1 MKYNQPHNETDP
13 NAGYKDFNLDTG
25 EPGSI
30 PPAIAIESPQR
41 EIVAAITAAGLTPD
55 GNDNTQL
62 SQAIKA
68 EIKTSVQDITAITAT
83 SGTVAL
89 NANTLYKMTIS
100 GETTF
105 TLPSTVNA
113 EKHNQIKILTNLS
126 VVSAINFGTT
136 KYFNCEA
143 PDMSEAGFYDIYI
156 DYDPHQASWVAGVIR
171 KGSAE

>member
-13 NAGYKDFNLDTG
+13 NATYKDFNLDTG

-30 PPAIAIESPQR
+30 PPAIAIEAPQR

-62 SQAIKA
+62 SKAI
-68 EIKTSVQDITAITAT
+68 
-83 SGTVAL
+83 GTVSL
-89 NANTLYKMTIS
+89 NANTLYKMTID

-105 TLPSTVNA
+105 TLPSAVNA

-126 VVSAINFGTT
+126 VVAAINFGTD

-143 PDMSEAGFYDIYI
+143 PDMSEAGLYDIYI
-156 DYDPHQASWVAGVIR
+156 DYDPHQASWVAGAVR
-171 KGSAE
+171 KGAAE

>member
-1 MKYNQPHNETDP
+1 MKYTKPLNETNED
-13 NAGYKDFNLDTG
+13 AGYVNADVSIG
-25 EPGSI
+25 RRGSTV
-30 PPAIAIESPQR
+30 PAEAIEAPQR

-62 SQAIKA
+62 SKAIKA
-68 EIKTSVQDITAITAT
+68 EIKADVQDIVPISAT
-83 SGTVAL
+83 SGTVSL
-89 NANTLYKMTIS
+89 NANTLYKMTID

-105 TLPSTVNA
+105 TLPSAVNA

-143 PDMSEAGFYDIYI
+143 PDMSEAGFYDIYL
-156 DYDPHQASWVAGVIR
+156 DYDPHQSSWVAGAIR
-171 KGSAE
+171 KGAAV

>member
-13 NAGYKDFNLDTG
+13 NATYKDFNLDTG
-25 EPGSI
+25 EAGSI
-30 PPAIAIESPQR
+30 PPAIAIEAPQR
-41 EIVAAITAAGLTPD
+41 EIVNAITAAGLTPD
-55 GNDNTQL
+55 ADDNTQL

-68 EIKTSVQDITAITAT
+68 EIKADVQDIVPISAT
-83 SGTVAL
+83 SVTVAL

-100 GETTF
+100 GATTF
-105 TLPSTVNA
+105 TLPSAVNA
-113 EKHNQIKILTNLS
+113 TKHNQIKILTNLS

-156 DYDPHQASWVAGVIR
+156 DYDQHQSSWVAGAIR
-171 KGSAE
+171 KGEAE

>member
-1 MKYNQPHNETDP
+1 MKYTKPLNETIED
-13 NAGYKDFNLDTG
+13 AGYVIADVSIG
-25 EPGSI
+25 RRGSTV
-30 PPAIAIESPQR
+30 PAEAIEAPQR

-55 GNDNTQL
+55 ADDNTQL

-68 EIKTSVQDITAITAT
+68 EIKADVQDIVPISAT

-100 GETTF
+100 GATTF
-105 TLPSTVNA
+105 TLPSMVNA
-113 EKHNQIKILTNLS
+113 TKHNQIKILTNLS

-156 DYDPHQASWVAGVIR
+156 DYDPHQSSWVAGAIR
-171 KGSAE
+171 KGEAE